1 MKLRTTRTSATGS
14 LLMGRAGLAALAR
27 LALAFTLVA
36 GLAAPALA
44 LPPVLEQAK
53 KDGIVGEQVNGY
65 LGLVK
70 GSAPGDVRSAMD
82 EVNSERKK
90 LYQERA
96 KAQGTDSTTY
106 AAVVGQRQVSRE
118 PKGNWVRTDKGW
130 EKK

>member
-1 MKLRTTRTSATGS
+1 
-14 LLMGRAGLAALAR
+14 LAPLAL
-27 LALAFTLVA
+27 LALAFGLLTV
-36 GLAAPALA
+36 LAAPALA

-70 GSAPGDVRSAMD
+70 GGAPGDVRKAMD
-82 EVNSERKK
+82 QVNSQRKE
-90 LYQERA
+90 LYQKRA
-96 KAQGTDSTTY
+96 KAKGTDSTTY
-106 AAVVGQRQVSRE
+106 AAVVGQKQVARE